1 MRGIKKNVEI
11 SGSATLHLVLFF
23 YCLMSPPLL
32 KECNAKLV
40 EYFKKCFLND

>member
-1 MRGIKKNVEI
+1 MRGIKKN
-11 SGSATLHLVLFF
+11 ALHLVLLFFF